1 MTKMNRIAVITL
13 ILCSLGGCKKE
24 APVENQKMET
34 STKEVLLM
42 GTFHYNNPGADVAK
56 TKSFDI
62 LSKQSQLELELIAS
76 KIKEYNPSKIFVEWP
91 YDEQPQLDSLY
102 QLYQDGN
109 YFINDSLSN
118 FYLKNEIFQLAFRV
132 AKKNNLEKIYAMDY
146 NKTAFPYQEVMNDI
160 EANQQIA
167 LKEKLEQTIAKF
179 TNDFDN
185 MIDSGASLTELTLAL
200 NTEEMNYT
208 SNDLHNNLFSMAG
221 GVDDFNGVFLTSEWY
236 KRNLY
241 MWTLIQKNT
250 DESDKRIMV
259 LAGSGHTA
267 MMELFIKGNRDWS
280 IKKFKD
286 VVLP

>member
-132 AKKNNLEKIYAMDY
+132 AKKSNLEKIYAMDY